1 MKGIHFIFF
10 CTNYLNITLFTLK
23 KSSVIWF
30 DLHIPPSYFTRVS
43 NRSPHH
49 PHRHHEDLPGIR
61 PNTYTEL
68 RKSPPKGFLTSL
80 KIPQKRKSTLLTHS
94 FHSTSAFHHQISK
107 ADSSPPSKQ
116 SYKERVPRRAS
127 SMLHPGVGGPWVL
140 FGSVRRSFS
149 GIKVYVICGRFQS
162 ILCWVISRSW
172 KVNSVIKIRV
182 FIATRRLQVQSVCIQ
197 GLPGGV
203 ILIVQLLVLLAEWK
217 GKKNTHL
224 KNTDVSFPFC
234 IFKYFVGS
242 RGAAVSGAHHVCSQ
256 EGGF

>member
-1 MKGIHFIFF
+1 MALNQCGISIFTPTEEIFTRHNSIQSWHLVIAIKHEGHPFYYFFLYKLSEHNFIH
-10 CTNYLNITLFTLK
+10 IK
-23 KSSVIWF
+23 KIICNLIWPT
-30 DLHIPPSYFTRVS
+30 HTPSYFTRVS

-49 PHRHHEDLPGIR
+49 PHHHHEDLPGIR

-203 ILIVQLLVLLAEWK
+203 ILIVQLLVL
-217 GKKNTHL
+217 
-224 KNTDVSFPFC
+224 
-234 IFKYFVGS
+234 
-242 RGAAVSGAHHVCSQ
+242 
-256 EGGF
+256 

>member
-80 KIPQKRKSTLLTHS
+80 KIPQKKKINTPHSFLPFHFRISSSDQQGRLFTSVQAKLQRKS
-94 FHSTSAFHHQISK
+94 
-107 ADSSPPSKQ
+107 SPTG
-116 SYKERVPRRAS
+116 VFDATPR
-127 SMLHPGVGGPWVL
+127 
-140 FGSVRRSFS
+140 
-149 GIKVYVICGRFQS
+149 
-162 ILCWVISRSW
+162 
-172 KVNSVIKIRV
+172 
-182 FIATRRLQVQSVCIQ
+182 
-197 GLPGGV
+197 
-203 ILIVQLLVLLAEWK
+203 
-217 GKKNTHL
+217 
-224 KNTDVSFPFC
+224 
-234 IFKYFVGS
+234 S
-242 RGAAVSGAHHVCSQ
+242 RGTLGTVRLCKKVV
-256 EGGF
+256 